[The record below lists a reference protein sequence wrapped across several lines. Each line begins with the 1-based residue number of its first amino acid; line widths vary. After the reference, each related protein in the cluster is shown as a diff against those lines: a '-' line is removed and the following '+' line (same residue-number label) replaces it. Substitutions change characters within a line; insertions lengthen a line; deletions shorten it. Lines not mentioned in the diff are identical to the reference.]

1 MTNKLVIFETKWAAR
16 DTNKE
21 YPHGWGFMP
30 PFVIFPQD
38 MDVVACAEKCKI
50 VLSNDEFACIS
61 VTPHQLIDMGY
72 SGSIDN
78 YVPAT
83 PEHVMTQRKG
93 LNFGQA
99 LGYMHAGKKVQRIGW
114 NGKGMW
120 LALQMPDA
128 NSKMG
133 HPYPYMKGVDGKLF
147 PWTPNV
153 LDLMADDY
161 QLVMTEAEQEEDKAY
176 SRENAAVGKIIR
188 TGGVRY
194 NPLTELAVTE
204 KSYAKPA
211 TKLTPICYICNKE
224 LTILETC
231 QISPYA
237 SGVTCDEH
245 KEYQFM
251 NQPSIA
257 KALAGYSDGEF
268 TQEQVSMFR
277 NALDSIKADYENV
290 LSCVS
295 EHMPEEHREKVLTYI
310 KQHVHI

>member
-16 DTNKE
+16 DKDKE

-38 MDVVACAEKCKI
+38 MDVAASIGKCRAA
-50 VLSNDEFACIS
+50 LSNEEFECIS
-61 VTPHQLIDMGY
+61 AIPRELIDMGY
-72 SGSIDN
+72 GVSIN
-78 YVPAT
+78 KYVPLM

-99 LGYMHAGKKVQRIGW
+99 LGYMHAGKKVQRVGW
-114 NGKGMW
+114 NGKDMW
-120 LALQMPDA
+120 LALQIPDA

-161 QLVMTEAEQEEDKAY
+161 QLVMTQAEQEEDEAY
-176 SRENAAVGKIIR
+176 LRENAAVGRVIIGYKETPFTGSIATTVGDANAAVR
-188 TGGVRY
+188 T
-194 NPLTELAVTE
+194 
-204 KSYAKPA
+204 SH
-211 TKLTPICYICNKE
+211 CDICNKG
-224 LTILETC
+224 LTPMERIY
-231 QISPYA
+231 ISPHA
-237 SGVTCDEH
+237 ENIVCEEH
-245 KEYQFM
+245 REYEYVRQL
-251 NQPSIA
+251 SIA
-257 KALAGYSDGEF
+257 KALAGYGDGLY
-268 TQEQVSMFR
+268 TQEEINIFR
-277 NALDSIKADYENV
+277 HAFDSEKTDYENI

-295 EHMPEEHREKVLTYI
+295 EHMPEEYREKVLTYI